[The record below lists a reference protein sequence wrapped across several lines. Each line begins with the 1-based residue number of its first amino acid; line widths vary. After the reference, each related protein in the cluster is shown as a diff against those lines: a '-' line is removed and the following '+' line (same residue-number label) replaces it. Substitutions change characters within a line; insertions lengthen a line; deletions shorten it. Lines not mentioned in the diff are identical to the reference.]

1 MRDGSTPRV
10 GNIVIDPRAASAVEV
25 FADCGGLVG
34 LWRRA
39 EGEMNAGEVQ

>member
-1 MRDGSTPRV
+1 V

-25 FADCGGLVG
+25 FADCGELLRLVG
-34 LWRRA
+34 LWRRV